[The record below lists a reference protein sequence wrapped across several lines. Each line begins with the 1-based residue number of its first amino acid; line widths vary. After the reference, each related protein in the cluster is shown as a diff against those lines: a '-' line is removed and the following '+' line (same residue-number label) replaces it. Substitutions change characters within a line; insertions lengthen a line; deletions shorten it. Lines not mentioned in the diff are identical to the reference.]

1 MAQKLFWNVN
11 ILYEQIETHY
21 VDKAPGDGPGAQMA
35 AFCFYTCGVLACY
48 PCKFPNIC
56 PDPTIVSNAHVMVQR
71 IINILAE
78 SKSIWPLAT
87 RWYDHLERFY
97 TSQNA
102 MAAGTEGS
110 MADSREPIP
119 HVLHPPPNH
128 PAVKPIQPR
137 VMAPTLNENG
147 VRPQSPSMTA
157 LTLQQQ
163 QQQSAPTTYTD
174 PSLGR
179 PASQPQAPPNQPPQQ
194 PQQVVMDHG
203 QAPLQATGARPTTD
217 GLGLLIE
224 AFDARQSA
232 AAPVQGVQGV
242 PGNNNAPPPPGA
254 AYDPHATPQQYY
266 PQPALAVNDGYEN
279 ELGYYMSDGVP
290 PAMQQSWAGGGDMY
304 GY

>member
-1 MAQKLFWNVN
+1 M
-11 ILYEQIETHY
+11 
-21 VDKAPGDGPGAQMA
+21 
-35 AFCFYTCGVLACY
+35 
-48 PCKFPNIC
+48 
-56 PDPTIVSNAHVMVQR
+56 MVQR
-71 IINILAE
+71 ILNILAE

-102 MAAGTEGS
+102 MPAGTEGS
-110 MADSREPIP
+110 MADSVSTSFLTVGWFFSTPNTSQREPIP

-147 VRPQSPSMTA
+147 VRPQCPSMTA

-179 PASQPQAPPNQPPQQ
+179 PASQPQVPLNPPPQQ

-224 AFDARQSA
+224 AFDARQSS
-232 AAPVQGVQGV
+232 AAPVQGVQGVQGV
-242 PGNNNAPPPPGA
+242 PGNNSAPPPPGA

-290 PAMQQSWAGGGDMY
+290 PAMQQNWAGGGDMY